1 MWTFLLIRSARA
13 AAVLLGLSIVVFM
26 SVRLI
31 PGDPALV
38 FAGDYASPAVV
49 AQVRERFGLDRPWVV
64 QYVVFVRRAL
74 AGDLG
79 ASVRTGQPVIAEIA
93 PRYARTIVLAAAATL
108 ISLLVG
114 LPLGVLAAVRRG
126 GWVDRA
132 SIALALLGV
141 SAPTFVVAVLLQ
153 YVLAVRLGWLPVT
166 GGGSLRHL
174 VLPAVSLGVFPIA
187 AIARLVRAGLLE
199 VLGEDYIRTARAKG
213 LPEAVVLVRHA
224 LRPALIP
231 TATVVAVQFG
241 TMLGAAVFAE
251 AVFAWPGL
259 GRYLVQAVSARD
271 YPVVQAAVLA
281 LGATYIL
288 ANLAVDLLY
297 RWLDPRIA

>member
-1 MWTFLLIRSARA
+1 MWTFLLIRTARA

-79 ASVRTGQPVIAEIA
+79 ASVRTGQPVMAEIA
-93 PRYARTIVLAAAATL
+93 PRYVRTIVLAAAATL

>member
-1 MWTFLLIRSARA
+1 VWTFLLIRTARA
-13 AAVLLGLSIVVFM
+13 AVVLLGLSIVVFM

-38 FAGDYASPAVV
+38 FAGDYATPAVV

-64 QYVVFVRRAL
+64 QYAVFVRRAL

-79 ASVRTGQPVIAEIA
+79 ASVRTGQPVLTEIA
-93 PRYARTIVLAAAATL
+93 PRYARTVVLAAAATL
-108 ISLLVG
+108 ISVLVG

-281 LGATYIL
+281 VGATYIL

-297 RWLDPRIA
+297 RWLDPRIV

>member
-1 MWTFLLIRSARA
+1 VWTFLLIRTVRA
-13 AAVLLGLSIVVFM
+13 AAVLLGLSIVVFV
-26 SVRLI
+26 SVRLV

-38 FAGDYASPAVV
+38 LAGDYASPAVV
-49 AQVRERFGLDRPWVV
+49 AQVRERFGLDRPWAV

-79 ASVRTGQPVIAEIA
+79 ASVRTGQPVMVEIA
-93 PRYARTIVLAAAATL
+93 PRYVRTIVLAAAATL

-231 TATVVAVQFG
+231 AATVVAVQFG

>member
-1 MWTFLLIRSARA
+1 MWTFLLIRTARA
-13 AAVLLGLSIVVFM
+13 AVVLLGLSIVVFM

-38 FAGDYASPAVV
+38 FAGDYATPAVV

-64 QYVVFVRRAL
+64 QYAVFVRRAL

-79 ASVRTGQPVIAEIA
+79 ASVRTGQPVLTEIA
-93 PRYARTIVLAAAATL
+93 PRYARTVVLAAAATL
-108 ISLLVG
+108 ISVLVG

-281 LGATYIL
+281 VGATYIL

-297 RWLDPRIA
+297 RWLDPRIV